1 LLSRE
6 TGPITFSL
14 LKIPNLIC
22 KMLSSSSAVSAV
34 TIGIC
39 CCSLLLS
46 GAAPEDKRI
55 AIFSNVATYSLPVS
69 DLNGQ
74 EYAGLLEVLE
84 PLGTVTAKADQKHW
98 KLRYN
103 SVELEFSVEKSRVR
117 MKGGDFDLDAP
128 FVIQN
133 GRGLVPISSLGP
145 LLSRILGGPVTFNP
159 ASRRIFIGNVAVH
172 FTAQVAGSPSPS
184 LIMNFTAPVS
194 PMIATEADKLRMTFT
209 HEPIVSSG
217 TQTLSFDNRIIVSA
231 TYQEGNGAA
240 EITIAGNAPLFA
252 NFSNGG
258 KTITISPAPGAVPTR
273 GTQIVPPA
281 PNGSPAMAVP
291 VPVAKAYFAVIDAGH
306 GGDDRGAMLAGQ
318 LVEKDLTL
326 AFARRIQQEIESRGL
341 PVLMLRT
348 ADTTLSLDD
357 RAGTTNYAHPSVYIC
372 IHVTSQGSGV
382 NVYTALL
389 PSGAAAPA
397 PLLNWNAAQS
407 SLLTRSKVAAEILS
421 SAFENSRIPVRTLT
435 APLRPLNNITA
446 PAIAV
451 EIAPPA
457 GGPSGLNSTEYQQ
470 AVASTIATAVAT
482 MHAKS
487 EVPQ

>member
-1 LLSRE
+1 MRASA
-6 TGPITFSL
+6 
-14 LKIPNLIC
+14 
-22 KMLSSSSAVSAV
+22 SAVSTAI
-34 TIGIC
+34 IGIF
-39 CCSLLLS
+39 CCSIVLS

-69 DLNGQ
+69 DVNGR

-84 PLGTVTAKADQKHW
+84 PLGTVTAKPDQKHW

-103 SVELEFSVEKSRVR
+103 SFELEFSADKSRVR
-117 MKGGDFDLDAP
+117 MKGGDFDLGAP

-194 PMIATEADKLRMTFT
+194 PMIATEAGKLRMTFT

-217 TQTLSFDNRIIVSA
+217 TETLSFDSRIISSA

-252 NFSNGG
+252 SFSNGG
-258 KTITISPAPGAVPTR
+258 KTVTISPAPGAAKTQ
-273 GTQIVPPA
+273 GAQIVPPA
-281 PNGSPAMAVP
+281 ANASPAMAVP
-291 VPVAKAYFAVIDAGH
+291 LPVAKTYFAVIDAGH
-306 GGDDRGAMLAGQ
+306 GGDDRGATLAGQ
-318 LVEKDLTL
+318 LIEKDLSL

-341 PVLMLRT
+341 AVLMLRT

-357 RAGTTNYAHPSVYIC
+357 RAGTANFAHPSLYIC

-382 NVYTALL
+382 NIYTALL
-389 PSGAAAPA
+389 PSGASAQG
-397 PLLNWNAAQS
+397 PLQNWDAAQS
-407 SLLTRSKVAAEILS
+407 SLLTRSKIAAETLS
-421 SAFENSRIPVRTLT
+421 SAFENSKIPVRTLT
-435 APLRPLNNITA
+435 APLRPLNNIMA
-446 PAIAV
+446 PAVAV

-457 GGPSGLNSTEYQQ
+457 AGPPALESVEYQQ
-470 AVASTIATAVAT
+470 AIASVIATAVAT
-482 MHAKS
+482 MHGKS
-487 EVPQ
+487 ETTK